1 MCNME
6 KVFNKLE
13 RIKKVEASEAL
24 YRKILGKIKEQ
35 NQVSVLWVATAAA
48 VFACLIITEVYVINN
63 AAETNELANLEV
75 VVPQTNNLLYN
86 E

>member
-1 MCNME
+1 MSNME

-13 RIKKVEASEAL
+13 RIKRVEAPEAL
-24 YRKILGKIKEQ
+24 YGKILGKIKEQ
-35 NQVSVLWVATAAA
+35 NRVSVLWVTTAAA
-48 VFACLIITEVYVINN
+48 VFACLIITEIYVINN
-63 AAETNELANLEV
+63 TSEANELANLEV